1 LLAAGSG
8 DLAPAKALVSH
19 FDQALGRPT
28 ERIEHKTPS
37 SMEELDELST
47 EELERIV
54 REGRARRLGLPA
66 ASEMEGW
73 PVTDD
78 DTADG

>member
-1 LLAAGSG
+1 
-8 DLAPAKALVSH
+8 
-19 FDQALGRPT
+19 
-28 ERIEHKTPS
+28 
-37 SMEELDELST
+37 MEELDELST

-78 DTADG
+78 DAADG